1 MTEREPISLDPGGI
15 ADHAPNRNCGV
26 QWPLP
31 VNDRL
36 ERLVRRAK
44 AAGERTSRREML
56 SAIVCTFDASDEEV
70 GKMLRTYRLLT
81 VREVVGGEDDNVV
94 RIEQFG
100 PGPRKT
106 GS

>member
-1 MTEREPISLDPGGI
+1 MSNREPVSLDPAGL

-36 ERLVRRAK
+36 EQLVSRAK
-44 AAGERTSRREML
+44 LAGERTNRREML
-56 SAIVCTFDASDEEV
+56 SAIVCAFDASDEEV
-70 GKMLRTYRLLT
+70 SKMLKRYRLLT
-81 VREVVGGEDDNVV
+81 VREVVGGDDENVV